1 MRPDAYATHIGE
13 RQLAVLDD
21 GSRVSLDAVTKVKVR
36 MKDEARQ
43 VELLEG
49 RAKFDVAKDPLRPFT
64 VAAGDKL
71 VVAVGTSFSV
81 ELIDGQV
88 RVILY
93 EGQVEGGER
102 NERSEE
108 RRGGKEC
115 VSACRYGWST

>member
-71 VVAVGTSFSV
+71 VVDVGTSFSV

-88 RVILY
+88 RVILH
-93 EGQVEGGER
+93 ESGR
-102 NERSEE
+102 AS
-108 RRGGKEC
+108 
-115 VSACRYGWST
+115 CRASGCASG